1 MMIRVNISMDSSGR
15 IPVRLQDTLH
25 GQGIIVMFVETL
37 FLLRIVNRVM
47 DWQGTIALKYTVAA
61 ERALISYAHSEA
73 D

>member
-25 GQGIIVMFVETL
+25 GQGIIVMSVETL

-47 DWQGTIALKYTVAA
+47 DWQGTIALKYTVVA